1 MYSFGAKA
9 VEILATEAAWRQVS
23 LVTVSETAPLL
34 PKTRR
39 AGLAFVDPPR
49 REFHTAREPLDQAA
63 LATGGPGEDESA
75 RVR

>member
-1 MYSFGAKA
+1 MYSFGVKA

-23 LVTVSETAPLL
+23 LVTISETALL

-39 AGLAFVDPPR
+39 AALAFVDPAR
-49 REFHTAREPLDQAA
+49 WEFHTAREPLDQAA